1 MDALIVRCSLHV
13 KTPEFLEL
21 IQDIRRTTP
30 ILMAKNDKA
39 VQGFATGTNFEHV
52 NLGLQLHPV
61 PKCEHYLGFF
71 GQRIHLRIHLSISA
85 NE

>member
-1 MDALIVRCSLHV
+1 
-13 KTPEFLEL
+13 
-21 IQDIRRTTP
+21 
-30 ILMAKNDKA
+30 MAKNDKA